1 MSIHHSAYL
10 FDTDKFRS
18 VIAPYSTASPADKD
32 VLCGELREKAIAA
45 FKRNSLVRELSLHC
59 GAWDEA
65 SLFGEPVSR
74 SKDIE
79 FAFWVMLLMYDC
91 LKTHPAPLGLES
103 DLTRFERI
111 LIDSGISKEN
121 VRTLLSGHRF
131 TRFAQLNFE
140 QLADYWQYVNPFGT
154 SSSAGWIPHVEAVQQ
169 LDVLTHYRHQVAE
182 SVRTSPSKKHS
193 EQTDRFFSKLLQMYQ
208 VAFERKTDM
217 CIIECG

>member
-1 MSIHHSAYL
+1 MGIHHSAYL

-18 VIAPYSTASPADKD
+18 VIARYSTASPADNA
-32 VLCGELREKAIAA
+32 VPYRELREKAIAA

-79 FAFWVMLLMYDC
+79 IAFWVMLLMYDC
-91 LKTHPAPLGLES
+91 LKAHPAPLGLES

-131 TRFAQLNFE
+131 TKFAQLNFE
-140 QLADYWQYVNPFGT
+140 QVADYWQYVNPFGT
-154 SSSAGWIPHVEAVQQ
+154 SSSAGWISHVEAVQQ
-169 LDVLTHYRHQVAE
+169 LDVLTHYRHLIAE
-182 SVRTSPSKKHS
+182 SEPTNPLKTHS
-193 EQTDRFFSKLLQMYQ
+193 EQTDRAFSKLLQMYQ
-208 VAFERKTDM
+208 VAVERETDM
-217 CIIECG
+217 CVIECG